1 MFPSRSIAPSL
12 FSAACLLLLAG
23 CDNADSNHQNAQ
35 QSQASSA
42 ASGFDRATTEQLLH
56 QHIKILASDAFEGRA
71 PASAGEEKTVA
82 YLIEQ
87 FKALGLKPGFGDSYT
102 QSVPL
107 IELTAKP
114 EDGQFQAFFTK
125 DDEKTGL
132 DYGSQIVAWTKQ
144 ERERVEVSDSDI
156 VFVGYGITAPEYGWD
171 DYEAVDVTGKT
182 VLILVNDPGFET
194 ENPDLFTGKAMTYY
208 GRWTYKYEE
217 AARHGAAAAILVHQ
231 SEPAG
236 YPWAV
241 VQSSW
246 TGPQFSLVSPDGG
259 SGFAAVE
266 AWISEQTAQT
276 LFAQAGMTL
285 ENAKA
290 AALSP
295 EFKAQS
301 LPLTFSATLNNSLRH
316 TQSNNVM
323 AVLEGS
329 AAPDEAMLYMAH
341 WDHIG
346 MDPALTDDP
355 IYNGA
360 LDNATGTAG
369 LLALAKAFS
378 ALDES
383 PRRSV
388 AFLATTA
395 EEQGLLGSAYYAQNP
410 AIPAHKTVAAINMDG
425 ANIHGPM
432 KDITIIGEGQND
444 LQDLLTSAA
453 KQQNRTLSSEPTP
466 EHGYFYRSDHF
477 NLAKIGIPVLYTDS
491 GTDSRAHGRDWTLE
505 QNSAYIDRAYHK
517 PADEY
522 DPDWDLSGAA
532 EDLELFYTIGLDLA
546 SSNDWPGWKDGSE
559 FRAARME
566 TGPQPKDSMK

>member
-1 MFPSRSIAPSL
+1 M
-12 FSAACLLLLAG
+12 
-23 CDNADSNHQNAQ
+23 
-35 QSQASSA
+35 
-42 ASGFDRATTEQLLH
+42 
-56 QHIKILASDAFEGRA
+56 
-71 PASAGEEKTVA
+71 
-82 YLIEQ
+82 
-87 FKALGLKPGFGDSYT
+87 
-102 QSVPL
+102 
-107 IELTAKP
+107 
-114 EDGQFQAFFTK
+114 
-125 DDEKTGL
+125 
-132 DYGSQIVAWTKQ
+132 
-144 ERERVEVSDSDI
+144 
-156 VFVGYGITAPEYGWD
+156 
-171 DYEAVDVTGKT
+171 
-182 VLILVNDPGFET
+182 
-194 ENPDLFTGKAMTYY
+194 
-208 GRWTYKYEE
+208 
-217 AARHGAAAAILVHQ
+217 
-231 SEPAG
+231 
-236 YPWAV
+236 
-241 VQSSW
+241 
-246 TGPQFSLVSPDGG
+246 
-259 SGFAAVE
+259 
-266 AWISEQTAQT
+266 
-276 LFAQAGMTL
+276 
-285 ENAKA
+285 
-290 AALSP
+290 
-295 EFKAQS
+295 
-301 LPLTFSATLNNSLRH
+301 NNSLRH

-444 LQDLLTSAA
+444 LQDLLTIAA
-453 KQQNRTLSSEPTP
+453 KQQNRTLSFEPTP

-491 GTDSRAHGRDWTLE
+491 GTDSRAHSRDWTLE